1 MSLKLPHFMASEEMY
16 GFSETRWDDWM
27 GPLAVNIDNIIEPVP
42 AASLSSLVL
51 SLPLDPPAAPLGSNL
66 AHHLHSLDG

>member
-16 GFSETRWDDWM
+16 GFSETRRDDWM
-27 GPLAVNIDNIIEPVP
+27 GPLDVNIDDIIEPVP

-51 SLPLDPPAAPLGSNL
+51 SLPLDLL
-66 AHHLHSLDG
+66 